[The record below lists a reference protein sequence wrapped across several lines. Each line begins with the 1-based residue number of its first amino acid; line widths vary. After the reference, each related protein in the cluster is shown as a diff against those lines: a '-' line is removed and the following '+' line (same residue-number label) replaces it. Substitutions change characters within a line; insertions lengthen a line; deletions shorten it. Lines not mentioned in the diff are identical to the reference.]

1 MTEVSAHDR
10 NDRPLEQ
17 RSGQL
22 ATLPVF
28 FDLEGRGAIVAL
40 SAGVTLWKAELLAR
54 TGAKVRLCC
63 SEVSQETLDL
73 AARFPNVTLL
83 GRCWQPDDF
92 NGAALA
98 FGVFTD
104 DNEALAFVSAAKAAR
119 VPVNCADHPALCD
132 FEMGAI
138 LDRSPVV
145 IGISTHGAAPALARA
160 LRGRLDA
167 LLPQGLKAWGGMAAK
182 WRARLKTLPVSAEA
196 RRHFWERFAR
206 HAMEAGEL
214 RPHEEDDFQHLL
226 QAAPDEGRGS
236 VVLVGSGP
244 GDPEL
249 LTLKAQRA
257 LQSAD
262 VVLYDDLVAP
272 EIVDMARREAQK
284 IPVGKRGYKPS
295 CKQDHIIDLL
305 IKLAGKGQ
313 RVVRLKGGDPMIF
326 GRANEEISALRQ
338 AGIPVSIIPGVTAA
352 LGAAASLQISLTE
365 RDLSRRVQF
374 VTAHGRD
381 GKLPQ
386 DLDWRSMCDP
396 RASTVVYMGVRTL
409 PELSGRLL
417 EEGMAPGTPAL
428 LIERATCPD
437 ERCTYGTI
445 ADLPAKVAMAHPD
458 GPCLV
463 MIGAI
468 FTQGDRG
475 ASPAAESQDCHEA
488 EVPSL

>member
-1 MTEVSAHDR
+1 MTDKASQKIA
-10 NDRPLEQ
+10 
-17 RSGQL
+17 SGAASRL

-28 FDLEGRGAIVAL
+28 YDLAGREVVVAVSPGL
-40 SAGVTLWKAELLAR
+40 TLWKAELLAR
-54 TGAKVRLCC
+54 TGAAVKLFAAAN
-63 SEVSQETLDL
+63 SEEAANL
-73 AARFPNVTLL
+73 AATYPNVTLIVTPMPR
-83 GRCWQPDDF
+83 GWAPGDF
-92 NGAALA
+92 KGAALA
-98 FGVFTD
+98 FGVFAD
-104 DNEALAFVSAAKAAR
+104 DAEAQAFAAAAKAAG
-119 VPVNCADHPALCD
+119 VPVNCADRPKLCD

-167 LLPQGLKAWGGMAAK
+167 LLPQSLKAWGAMAAA
-182 WRARLKTLPVSAEA
+182 WRAKLKTQPVSAEA
-196 RRHFWERFAR
+196 RRHFWDRFAR
-206 HAMEAGEL
+206 HAIEAGEQVP
-214 RPHEEDDFQHLL
+214 REDDFARLL
-226 QAAPDEGRGS
+226 QADAGEGKGS
-236 VVLVGSGP
+236 VILVGAGP
-244 GDPEL
+244 GDPDL
-249 LTLKAQRA
+249 ITLKAQRA

-262 VVLYDDLVAP
+262 AVLYDDLVAP

-295 CKQDHIIDLL
+295 CKQDHIVALL
-305 IKLAGKGQ
+305 IKLASEGK
-313 RVVRLKGGDPMIF
+313 RVVRLKGGDPSIF
-326 GRANEEISALRQ
+326 GRTNEEIAALRQ
-338 AGIPVSIIPGVTAA
+338 AGIAVSVIPGVTAA

-381 GKLPQ
+381 GKLPA

-409 PELSGRLL
+409 PDFSSHLIEAGID
-417 EEGMAPGTPAL
+417 PNTPAL

-445 ADLPAKVAMAHPD
+445 SDLPAKVALLHPD

-468 FTQGDRG
+468 FTQGGCG
-475 ASPAAESQDCHEA
+475 AETAAELQQSHKAEA
-488 EVPSL
+488 SSV